1 VAELSTPTISIF
13 GGEYNAKRTE
23 LRDVAATFIP
33 PVHVFERLLQA
44 NNTLLIGPRGSGK
57 TTLLKMLQGA
67 ALELWEHPAAELVRE
82 GVRYSGIFVPADQA
96 WAEQLRADNLEP
108 TQAREFAVA
117 AFNLH
122 CLRALI
128 KAGEE
133 RMGPPLVDSPSHRR
147 VNLDREPIHKL
158 AQETAKQWSIGR
170 PVADLADLRRAIT
183 DSIRTLGELRSAE
196 GRRSDPDQVERL
208 ADVPHLNLSLLPA
221 SMSFIERFNDLAG
234 ESEARWAFLFDELE
248 LVPSAIENLVLRF
261 LRGSE
266 DRLLF
271 KVSYA
276 PYERDE
282 EIGSFHGPLGPQP
295 GQDYS
300 VLRLTYA
307 NKREGFPFSR
317 ELIKGELARKKIE
330 AEPEELLGASSL
342 LVESEDVDDGP
353 AQLDYRPDG
362 NAAHLL
368 RELQSRDASFD
379 AYLVRHGFDLDGLAD
394 LPEAERAR
402 IRKIMPLVAARLAYK
417 RPDVSRWDR
426 LRGRQNVELYSGAE
440 AFYAMMEANPRWLKH
455 VTDRLLV
462 GSSRV
467 SPERQS
473 RVFRDAA
480 AEFTGYLSVL
490 PMRNAP
496 QLRDDAPKQMIER
509 IGQFFK
515 DHYLRQ
521 DFNPDAPGSI
531 RIDRDFPDGVMDS
544 IRTLINR
551 GALIPVPERDDADL
565 TSLRGKRFR
574 LAYLQ
579 APLYGLPL
587 RLDRAVNLS
596 EVFTAS
602 PSGQLSIYEDT
613 EDAGG

>member
-1 VAELSTPTISIF
+1 MISIF

-23 LRDVAATFIP
+23 LRDVAGTFIP
-33 PVHVFERLLQA
+33 PAGVFERLLQA

-57 TTLLKMLQGA
+57 TTLLKMLQSP
-67 ALELWEHPAAELVRE
+67 ALELWDHPQAAAVRQA
-82 GVRYSGIFVPADQA
+82 VRYTGVFVPADQA
-96 WAEQLRADNLEP
+96 WAEQLRLDSLEP
-108 TQAREFAVA
+108 TLARDFAVA
-117 AFNLH
+117 AFTLH
-122 CLRALI
+122 CLRALV
-128 KAGEE
+128 KAGGD
-133 RMGPPLVDSPSHRR
+133 RLGPPPADLSPHRR
-147 VNLDREPIHKL
+147 PTFDAQATHKL
-158 AQETAKQWSIGR
+158 AQELALQWSVGR
-170 PVADLADLRRAIT
+170 PVADLADLRRALT
-183 DSIRTLGELRSAE
+183 DSIRALGELRLAE
-196 GRRSDPDQVERL
+196 GRRHDAGQAERL
-208 ADVPHLNLSLLPA
+208 ASVPHLHLPLLSA
-221 SMSFIERFNDLAG
+221 SMSFIDRFNDLAG
-234 ESEARWAFLFDELE
+234 EPEARWAFLFDELE
-248 LVPSAIENLVLRF
+248 LVPSGIENLVLRF

-317 ELIKGELARKKIE
+317 ELIKGELARKRID
-330 AEPEELLGASSL
+330 AEPEELLGATSL
-342 LVESEDVDDGP
+342 LVEADEGVEGS
-353 AQLDYRPDG
+353 AQLDYGVDG
-362 NAAHLL
+362 NAARLL
-368 RELQSRDASFD
+368 RDLARRDPSFK
-379 AYLVRHGFDLDGLAD
+379 AYLTKHRFDPDGLAE

-417 RPDVSRWDR
+417 RPEAANTDR

-455 VTDRLLV
+455 VTDRLLL
-462 GSSRV
+462 GSGRV
-467 SPERQS
+467 SPEHQS

-490 PMRNAP
+490 PMRHAP
-496 QLRDDAPKQMIER
+496 QDQDDAPKQMVER

-515 DHYLRQ
+515 DRYLRQ
-521 DFNPDAPGSI
+521 PFNPDAPGSI
-531 RIDRDFPDGVMDS
+531 RIDREFPDGVLDS
-544 IRTLINR
+544 IRTLVNR

-565 TSLRGKRFR
+565 TTLHGKRFR

-587 RLDRAVNLS
+587 RLDRAANLS
-596 EVFTAS
+596 DVFTAS
-602 PSGQLSIYEDT
+602 PSGQLSLE
-613 EDAGG
+613 EQSEEVQ